1 MLKEKC
7 YFHTENKTKLL
18 LHLEKKTHT
27 SVCKLLTHISCEKMQ
42 TKLSFYME
50 SKVIPQEVPPW
61 AVVCKVAD
69 DS

>member
-1 MLKEKC
+1 
-7 YFHTENKTKLL
+7 
-18 LHLEKKTHT
+18 
-27 SVCKLLTHISCEKMQ
+27 MQ